1 MLVVT
6 VNAGKRTEDDSV
18 EWRVE
23 SDIKGRRTLM
33 RWLSRGTDLLRGRP
47 NQRLYGGVAGEVV
60 TTEEERAGSN
70 RLRGKALGPARC
82 DWPAA

>member
-1 MLVVT
+1 MLD
-6 VNAGKRTEDDSV
+6 RDRERREEDRRRQRE

-23 SDIKGRRTLM
+23 SGVSRGAERKV

-60 TTEEERAGSN
+60 MEEERAGSN
-70 RLRGKALGPARC
+70 RLRGKALGPDRG
-82 DWPAA
+82 